1 MSEISSLQQAWI
13 QTLAVWE
20 HGFNGIDIQ
29 RLTIALIVL
38 LTAFFLRRFVA
49 RLFLRFVGGVLHYL
63 GPSAEQSAASV
74 LGPPA
79 QLLSMVV
86 GLLIITDVVVTSTR
100 LSEVGHDL
108 VRTLVVIAL
117 FWALNRAI
125 VPSFR
130 ALLRR
135 TSLFNHSMMDVAIA
149 GSRIIVVVL
158 GAAMTLEIW
167 GIRVVPVLAGFGL
180 VGAAV
185 ALGAQDLFKNLI
197 GGIFIIAERR
207 FQIGDWIAATGVCEG
222 TVEKI
227 GLRTTTIRRFDLSPV
242 YVPNSQLADNPVT
255 NYQQMTY
262 RRISW
267 MVGLTYDTTI
277 EQLRQV
283 RDGIESHLK
292 SDSSFV
298 QPPDAPLFVRIDSFG
313 ESSINV
319 MVYCFTRTTDWSE
332 WLRIKEN
339 LVYTITSIVDQA
351 GSGFA
356 FPSQSVYLESVP
368 KGVELFPATPVPP
381 GAGADKP
388 APPERA

>member
-1 MSEISSLQQAWI
+1 MSEIWNLQQAWI
-13 QTLAVWE
+13 QTLMTWE
-20 HGFNGIDIQ
+20 HGINGIDVR
-29 RLTIALIVL
+29 RLAIALIVL
-38 LTAFFLRRFVA
+38 LTTFLLRRFVA
-49 RLFLRFVGGVLHYL
+49 RLFLRLIGRVLHYL
-63 GPSAEQSAASV
+63 GPSAEQASATV

-79 QLLSMVV
+79 QLLSLVI
-86 GLLIITDVVVTSTR
+86 GLLIVTDVVVKSER
-100 LSEVGHDL
+100 LNAIGHDL
-108 VRTLVVIAL
+108 VRSLIVFGL
-117 FWALNRAI
+117 FWAAHRAI
-125 VPSFR
+125 VPFFKG
-130 ALLRR
+130 LDQR
-135 TSLFNHSMMDVAIA
+135 TSLFNNSMMDVAVA
-149 GSRIIVVVL
+149 SSRIIIMVL
-158 GAAMTLEIW
+158 GAATLLEVW

-207 FQIGDWIAATGVCEG
+207 FQIGDWVAAAGVCEG

-227 GLRTTTIRRFDLSPV
+227 GLRTTTIRRFDLSPI

-262 RRISW
+262 RQISW
-267 MVGLTYDTTI
+267 LVGLTYDTTI
-277 EQLRQV
+277 DQLRQV

-292 SDSSFV
+292 SGTDFV

-313 ESSINV
+313 DSAINV
-319 MVYCFTRTTDWSE
+319 MVYCFTRTTDWAE

-339 LVYTITSIVDQA
+339 LVYAITTIVEQT

-368 KGVELFPATPVPP
+368 KGVELFPSIPVTSRPE
-381 GAGADKP
+381 ADK
-388 APPERA
+388 ASSSIGT